1 MLLVAQRVGVLIP
14 VIATVMQ
21 KMSALHSPK
30 PRLLKLLRDFWLY
43 SAILGF
49 AVADS
54 GLWPEEWFMGVCQ
67 IAVKTPPLVTKE
79 VVLRAEIEYNSALK
93 SDSLSALEL
102 QDIRNTL
109 IDLLKANADLASKI
123 KLLSLAQCLF
133 LLSVY
138 R

>member
-1 MLLVAQRVGVLIP
+1 MLIP
-14 VIATVMQ
+14 VIATVIS
-21 KMSALHSPK
+21 KISTLHTPK

-49 AVADS
+49 AVPDS
-54 GLWPEEWFMGVCQ
+54 GLWPEEWFNGVCT

-79 VVLRAEIEYNSALK
+79 VVLSAEIEYNSALK

-109 IDLLKANADLASKI
+109 IDLVKANADLAYKI
-123 KLLSLAQCLF
+123 KMLSLAQCLF

>member
-1 MLLVAQRVGVLIP
+1 M
-14 VIATVMQ
+14 IATVM
-21 KMSALHSPK
+21 KKIPSLKNPK

-43 SAILGF
+43 SHILRF
-49 AVADS
+49 ADSDS
-54 GLWPEEWFMGVCQ
+54 GLWPEEWFAGVCD

-93 SDSLSALEL
+93 SDSLSAVEL

-109 IDLLKANADLASKI
+109 IDFLKANADLAYKI
-123 KLLSLAQCLF
+123 NRLSLAQCLF